1 MDYQHNGKGGSP
13 IALSSSD
20 MDLTM
25 ILATIYLE
33 GQCRIQLKVNALPE
47 EQAEG
52 SHIYRGEKS
61 NFTSPTS
68 VPQPDGLIPVPRM
81 ARAHRVP
88 HGEGSDS
95 GACTRPSVLSGCPL
109 WGGFLS
115 CLVPSMTG
123 REQSLGT
130 VRNKG
135 KCTTSLLLPVLLCE
149 LGRAE
154 LRFFLHKGKES

>member
-13 IALSSSD
+13 ISLSSSD

-33 GQCRIQLKVNALPE
+33 GQCQTQLKVNALPE

-68 VPQPDGLIPVPRM
+68 VPQPDGLSPVPRM

-95 GACTRPSVLSGCPL
+95 GACTRPSVLSGHAL

-115 CLVPSMTG
+115 YLMPSMTG
-123 REQSLGT
+123 REQFLGT

-135 KCTTSLLLPVLLCE
+135 KCRTSLLLPVLLCE
-149 LGRAE
+149 PRRGE
-154 LRFFLHKGKES
+154 LRFFLHRGKES